1 MRPGA
6 CSARSLLQH
15 EQLNGA
21 GHKDGQEQ
29 QANSEGGCRSHYWSR
44 YPAMLPVILHVIRS
58 LTLHGVTN
66 EG

>member
-21 GHKDGQEQ
+21 GHEDGQEQ
-29 QANSEGGCRSHYWSR
+29 QANSEGGCRTHYSSR
-44 YPAMLPVILHVIRS
+44 YPAMLPVILHVIGP
-58 LTLHGVTN
+58 LILHGVTN